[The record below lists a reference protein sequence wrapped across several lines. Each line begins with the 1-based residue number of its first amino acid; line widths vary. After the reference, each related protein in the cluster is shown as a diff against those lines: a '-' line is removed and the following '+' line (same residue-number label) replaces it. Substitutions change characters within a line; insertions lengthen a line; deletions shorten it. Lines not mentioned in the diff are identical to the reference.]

1 MKIKLKK
8 ILFLITIAITII
20 ASPESFSSVPTE
32 EGLLRNLNNANLPG
46 QFITL
51 KTMVQTAGYA
61 DQVSTDQEKT
71 DYVKFLISLE
81 NPSAISI
88 VQITYSAAQMLN
100 TQIKSVKYVPD
111 LLGQIKREKVPEKS
125 LFYSVLM
132 MLTSNRSQGMESF
145 LEKNGTA
152 IVKNRTILNEDKIR
166 LLKAYRS
173 FLINNKGKGDAGSP
187 LNPEDPKNKERILS
201 LFRSNTFKR
210 AQNIELVKKD
220 NEFMWKV
227 DWKSAQG
234 FFSNEYRQFR
244 AMEYNTGEAQIDM
257 TAAQYILFNGTN
269 ELPKYM
275 NFKDSAGRLF
285 KMQVLG
291 LDNKL
296 KADKRLVDTYEELK
310 KIPTQEDTTYT
321 FLF

>member
-1 MKIKLKK
+1 MKIQFQK
-8 ILFLITIAITII
+8 IIFLAIAALSII
-20 ASPESFSSVPTE
+20 SSPNSFSSVPTE
-32 EGLLRNLNNANLPG
+32 EGLLRNLNNADLPG

-61 DQVSTDQEKT
+61 NKVITDQEKT

-81 NPSAISI
+81 NSPIISL
-88 VQITYSAAQMLN
+88 VQITYSSAQMLN

-125 LFYSVLM
+125 LFYSILM
-132 MLTSNRSQGMESF
+132 MLTSNRSQGVEAF

-173 FLINNKGKGDAGSP
+173 FLINNKGRGDAGSP

-210 AQNIELVKKD
+210 AQNIELVKKE

-234 FFSNEYRQFR
+234 FFSNEERHFR
-244 AMEYNTGEAQIDM
+244 AIEYNTGEAQIDM
-257 TAAQYILFNGTN
+257 TAAQYTLFNGTN

-275 NFKDSAGRLF
+275 SFKDSTGRLF

-291 LDNKL
+291 MDNKL
-296 KADKRLVDTYEELK
+296 KADKRLVDTFLELK